1 MDRITQA
8 AHLALN
14 VRMERSAVI
23 ASNVANKDTPGYT
36 PVDLKFSD
44 TLARFINDGKAPT
57 PPPMAQPSEG
67 RGVVGLDR
75 TSLGE
80 VFFDPGRLPGQDGN
94 SVDLDREQ
102 AKMAEN
108 AMSYQAAIKIIRK
121 KQGFMS
127 YAVRGGRMG

>member
-1 MDRITQA
+1 MDRITKA
-8 AHLALN
+8 AHHALN
-14 VRMERSAVI
+14 LRMERSAVI

-36 PVDLKFSD
+36 PVDLSFSG
-44 TLARFINDGKAPT
+44 TLARFINEGSSPT
-57 PPPMAQPSEG
+57 TMAQPSEG
-67 RGVVGLDR
+67 QGVTGADHGK
-75 TSLGE
+75 LGE

-102 AKMAEN
+102 TKMAEN
-108 AMSYQAAIKIIRK
+108 AMAFQAAIKVIRK